1 MKTLLLLAMLVLIA
15 ALLFGCAA
23 PRYMTE
29 EQDRKFKET
38 CEKDGCAVIPLPL
51 LDEILKRLGVLGDA

>member
-1 MKTLLLLAMLVLIA
+1 MKTLLLLVVAVLLVA
-15 ALLFGCAA
+15 VLFGCAA

-29 EQDRKFKET
+29 EQDRKFRET

-51 LDEILKRLGVLGDA
+51 LDEILRRLGVMLDV